1 MASRRKTLLA
11 LLLVPL
17 LLLPG
22 RPAHASGP
30 LVTAFSTAGTLLIVA
45 IPVAVVGYLIFKAAG
60 GDQKAE
66 QKPAAAP
73 APEQPAEKPSSQP
86 ATPSAAPAK

>member
-1 MASRRKTLLA
+1 MAPRRKTLLA

-17 LLLPG
+17 LMLPG

-60 GDQKAE
+60 GDKN
-66 QKPAAAP
+66 AP
-73 APEQPAEKPSSQP
+73 QETPPEKPAEKPSSQP

>member
-1 MASRRKTLLA
+1 MAPRRKTLLA

-22 RPAHASGP
+22 RPARASGP
-30 LVTAFSTAGTLLIVA
+30 LVTAFSAAGTILIVA

-60 GDQKAE
+60 GEKKAPQE
-66 QKPAAAP
+66 AAP
-73 APEQPAEKPSSQP
+73 EKPAEKPAAQP
-86 ATPSAAPAK
+86 AAPSAAPAK

>member
-60 GDQKAE
+60 GEKKAPQE
-66 QKPAAAP
+66 AAPEKPAEPAA
-73 APEQPAEKPSSQP
+73 QP
-86 ATPSAAPAK
+86 AAPAK